1 MMPSNTPA
9 IPEGMHT
16 ITPHIVLRNA
26 AQAIDFYKKAFG
38 AEELGRSLTPDGKI
52 MHAMIRIGDSLL
64 MMNDEFPNMGCSSA
78 ETLGGTNVTLHIQ
91 TEDVDSLF
99 DRAVKA
105 GAKATMPVADQ
116 FWGDRYGQVVD
127 PFGQRW
133 SLATRVEQLTPDEVE
148 ARAKA
153 FFAKAG

>member
-1 MMPSNTPA
+1 MPAKTPA

-26 AQAIDFYKKAFG
+26 AQAIDFYKTAFG
-38 AEELGRSLTPDGKI
+38 AEELGRNLTPDGKV

-78 ETLGGTNVTLHIQ
+78 ETLGGTNITLHIQ

-105 GAKATMPVADQ
+105 GAKVTMPVADQ
-116 FWGDRYGQVVD
+116 FWGDRYGQVTD

-133 SLATRVEQLTPDEVE
+133 SLATRVEQLTPEQVE
-148 ARAKA
+148 ERAKA
-153 FFAKAG
+153 SFAKAG

>member
-1 MMPSNTPA
+1 
-9 IPEGMHT
+9 
-16 ITPHIVLRNA
+16 
-26 AQAIDFYKKAFG
+26 
-38 AEELGRSLTPDGKI
+38 
-52 MHAMIRIGDSLL
+52 
-64 MMNDEFPNMGCSSA
+64 MGCASS
-78 ETLGGTNVTLHIQ
+78 ETLGGTNITLHIQ

-105 GAKATMPVADQ
+105 GAKATMPVANQ

-133 SLATRVEQLTPDEVE
+133 SLATRVEQLTPEEVE
-148 ARAKA
+148 SRAKA

>member
-1 MMPSNTPA
+1 MPAKTPA

-16 ITPHIVLRNA
+16 ITPHITLRNA
-26 AQAIDFYKKAFG
+26 AQAIDFYKNAFG
-38 AEELGRSLTPDGKI
+38 AQEIGRSLTPDGKI
-52 MHAMIRIGDSLL
+52 MHAAIRIGDSLI

-78 ETLGGTNVTLHIQ
+78 ETLGGTNITLHIQ

-105 GAKATMPVADQ
+105 GAKATMPVANQ

-133 SLATRVEQLTPDEVE
+133 SLATRVEELTHEQME
-148 ARAKA
+148 ARAKE

>member
-1 MMPSNTPA
+1 MPSKTPA

-16 ITPHIVLRNA
+16 ITPHITLRNA
-26 AQAIDFYKKAFG
+26 AQAIEFYKKAFG
-38 AEELGRSLTPDGKI
+38 AEEIGRSLTPDGKI
-52 MHAMIRIGDSLL
+52 MHAAIRIGDSLI
-64 MMNDEFPNMGCSSA
+64 MMNDEFPNMGSSSA
-78 ETLGGTNVTLHIQ
+78 EALGGTNVTLHIQ

-105 GAKATMPVADQ
+105 GAKPTMPLANQ

-133 SLATRVEQLTPDEVE
+133 SVATRVEQLTPQEIE
-148 ARAKA
+148 ARAREV
-153 FFAKAG
+153 FAKAG

>member
-1 MMPSNTPA
+1 MPSKTSA

-16 ITPHIVLRNA
+16 LTPHITLRNA
-26 AQAIDFYKKAFG
+26 AQAIEFYKQAFG
-38 AEELGRSLTPDGKI
+38 AQELGRSLTPDGKV
-52 MHAMIRIGDSLL
+52 MHAAIRIGDSMI
-64 MMNDEFPNMGCSSA
+64 MMNDEFPNMGCNSA
-78 ETLGGTNVTLHIQ
+78 ETLGGTNITLHIQ

-105 GAKATMPVADQ
+105 GAKVTMPVSDQ

-133 SLATRVEQLTPDEVE
+133 SLATRVEQLTPAEVE
-148 ARAKA
+148 ERAKA

>member
-1 MMPSNTPA
+1 MMPSKTPA

-16 ITPHIVLRNA
+16 ITPHITLRNA
-26 AQAIDFYKKAFG
+26 APAIDFYKKAFG
-38 AEELGRSLTPDGKI
+38 AEELGRSLTPDGKV

-64 MMNDEFPNMGCSSA
+64 MMNDEFPNMGSSSA
-78 ETLGGTNVTLHIQ
+78 ETLGGTNITLHIQ

-133 SLATRVEQLTPDEVE
+133 SLATRVEQLTPEEVE

>member
-1 MMPSNTPA
+1 MPSKTPA

-16 ITPHIVLRNA
+16 ITPHIALRNA
-26 AQAIDFYKKAFG
+26 AQAIEFYKKAFG

-52 MHAMIRIGDSLL
+52 MHAAIRIGDSLI
-64 MMNDEFPNMGCSSA
+64 MMNDEFPNMGSSSA
-78 ETLGGTNVTLHIQ
+78 EALGGTNVTLHIQ

-105 GAKATMPVADQ
+105 GAKPTMPLANQ

-133 SLATRVEQLTPDEVE
+133 SVATRVEQLTPQEIE
-148 ARAKA
+148 ARAREV
-153 FFAKAG
+153 FAKAG

>member
-1 MMPSNTPA
+1 MMPSKTPA

-78 ETLGGTNVTLHIQ
+78 ETLGGTNITLHIQ

-116 FWGDRYGQVVD
+116 FWGDRYGQVTD

-133 SLATRVEQLTPDEVE
+133 SLATRVEQLTPEEVE
-148 ARAKA
+148 ERAKA

>member
-1 MMPSNTPA
+1 MPSKTPA

-16 ITPHIVLRNA
+16 ITPHITLRNA
-26 AQAIDFYKKAFG
+26 AQAIEFYKKAFG

-52 MHAMIRIGDSLL
+52 MHAAIRIGDSLI
-64 MMNDEFPNMGCSSA
+64 MMNDEFPNMGSSSA
-78 ETLGGTNVTLHIQ
+78 EALGGTNVTLHIQ

-105 GAKATMPVADQ
+105 GAKPTMPLANQ

-133 SLATRVEQLTPDEVE
+133 SVATRVEQLTPQEIE
-148 ARAKA
+148 ARAREV
-153 FFAKAG
+153 FAKAG

>member
-1 MMPSNTPA
+1 MPSNTPA

>member
-1 MMPSNTPA
+1 MPSKTPA

-16 ITPHIVLRNA
+16 LTPHITLRNA
-26 AQAIDFYKKAFG
+26 AQAIDFYKQAFG
-38 AEELGRSLTPDGKI
+38 AEELGRSLTPNGKI
-52 MHAMIRIGDSLL
+52 MHAAIRIGDSLI
-64 MMNDEFPNMGCSSA
+64 MMNDEFPNMGSPSG
-78 ETLGGTNVTLHIQ
+78 ETLGGTNITLHIQ
-91 TEDVDSLF
+91 TEDVDGLF

-133 SLATRVEQLTPDEVE
+133 SLATRVEQLTPAEME

>member
-1 MMPSNTPA
+1 MPAKTPA

-26 AQAIDFYKKAFG
+26 AQAIDFYKTAFG
-38 AEELGRSLTPDGKI
+38 AEELGRSLTPDGKV

-78 ETLGGTNVTLHIQ
+78 ETLGGTNITLHIQ

-105 GAKATMPVADQ
+105 GAKVTMPVADQ
-116 FWGDRYGQVVD
+116 FWGDRYGQVTD

-133 SLATRVEQLTPDEVE
+133 SLATRVEQLTPEQME
-148 ARAKA
+148 ERAKA

>member
-1 MMPSNTPA
+1 MPSKTPA

-16 ITPHIVLRNA
+16 ITPHIVLRDA
-26 AQAIDFYKKAFG
+26 AQAIDFYKRAFG

-52 MHAMIRIGDSLL
+52 MHAMIRIGDSLI
-64 MMNDEFPNMGCSSA
+64 MMNDEFPNMGATSA
-78 ETLGGTNVTLHIQ
+78 ETLGGTNITLHLQ

-105 GAKATMPVADQ
+105 GAKVTMPVADQ

-153 FFAKAG
+153 FFAKTG

>member
-1 MMPSNTPA
+1 
-9 IPEGMHT
+9 MHT
-16 ITPHIVLRNA
+16 ITPHITLRNA
-26 AQAIDFYKKAFG
+26 AQAIDFYKQAFA

-52 MHAMIRIGDSLL
+52 MHAAIRIGDSLI

-78 ETLGGTNVTLHIQ
+78 ETLGGTNITLHIQ

-133 SLATRVEQLTPDEVE
+133 SLATRVEQLTPAEVE

>member
-1 MMPSNTPA
+1 MPSKTPA

-16 ITPHIVLRNA
+16 ITPHIVLRDA
-26 AQAIDFYKKAFG
+26 AQAIDFYKRAFG
-38 AEELGRSLTPDGKI
+38 AEELGRSVTPDGKI

-64 MMNDEFPNMGCSSA
+64 MMNDEFPNMGCNSA
-78 ETLGGTNVTLHIQ
+78 ETLGGTNITLHIQ
-91 TEDVDSLF
+91 TEDVDTLF

-105 GAKATMPVADQ
+105 GAKATMPVTDQ
-116 FWGDRYGQVVD
+116 FWGDRYGQVTD

-133 SLATRVEQLTPDEVE
+133 SLATRVEQLTSEEVE

>member
-1 MMPSNTPA
+1 MSSKTPA

-16 ITPHIVLRNA
+16 ITPHITLRNA
-26 AQAIDFYKKAFG
+26 AQAIDFYKRAFG

-64 MMNDEFPNMGCSSA
+64 MMNDEFPNMGSSSP
-78 ETLGGTNVTLHIQ
+78 ETLGGTNITLHIQ

-133 SLATRVEQLTPDEVE
+133 SLATRVEQLTPEEIE

>member
-1 MMPSNTPA
+1 MPSKTPD
-9 IPEGMHT
+9 IPEGFHT
-16 ITPHIVLRNA
+16 ITPHITLRNC
-26 AQAIDFYKKAFG
+26 AQAIDFYKNAFG

-52 MHAMIRIGDSLL
+52 MHAAIRIGNSLM
-64 MMNDEFPNMGCSSA
+64 MMNDEFPGMGRSSA
-78 ETLGGTNVTLHIQ
+78 ETLGGTNITLHIQ
-91 TEDVDSLF
+91 TEDVDRLF

-105 GAKATMPVADQ
+105 GAKPTMPVADQ

-127 PFGQRW
+127 PFGQSW
-133 SLATRVEQLTPDEVE
+133 SLATRVEQLTPEEVE

>member
-1 MMPSNTPA
+1 MPSKTPA
-9 IPEGMHT
+9 IPEGFHT
-16 ITPHIVLRNA
+16 ITPHITLRNA
-26 AQAIDFYKKAFG
+26 AQAIDFYKNAFG

-52 MHAMIRIGDSLL
+52 MHAAIRIGDSLI

-78 ETLGGTNVTLHIQ
+78 ETLGGTNITLHIQ

-105 GAKATMPVADQ
+105 GAKATMPVANQ

-133 SLATRVEQLTPDEVE
+133 SLATRVEQLTPEEVE

>member
-1 MMPSNTPA
+1 MPSKTPA
-9 IPEGMHT
+9 IPEGFHT
-16 ITPHIVLRNA
+16 VTPHIVLRNA
-26 AQAIDFYKKAFG
+26 AQAIDFYKQAFG
-38 AEELGRSLTPDGKI
+38 AEELGRHLTPDGKI
-52 MHAMIRIGDSLL
+52 MHAAIRIGDSLI
-64 MMNDEFPNMGCSSA
+64 MMNDEFPAMGSVSA
-78 ETLGGTNVTLHIQ
+78 ETLGGTNVILHIQ

-105 GAKATMPVADQ
+105 GAKATMPLANQ

-133 SLATRVEQLTPDEVE
+133 SLATRVEQLTPQEVE
-148 ARAKA
+148 ERAKT

>member
-1 MMPSNTPA
+1 MPAKTPA

-26 AQAIDFYKKAFG
+26 AQAIDFYKTAFG
-38 AEELGRSLTPDGKI
+38 AEELGRSLTPDGKV

-78 ETLGGTNVTLHIQ
+78 ETLGGTNITLHIQ

-105 GAKATMPVADQ
+105 GAKVTMPVADQ
-116 FWGDRYGQVVD
+116 FWGDRYGQITD
-127 PFGQRW
+127 PFGLTW
-133 SLATRVEQLTPDEVE
+133 SIGAQVKKLSDDDIQQA
-148 ARAKA
+148 AKA
-153 FFAKAG
+153 HF

>member
-1 MMPSNTPA
+1 MPSKTPA

-16 ITPHIVLRNA
+16 ITPHITLRNA
-26 AQAIDFYKKAFG
+26 AQAIDFYKRAFG

-52 MHAMIRIGDSLL
+52 MHAMIRIGNSLL

-99 DRAVKA
+99 ERAVKA

-116 FWGDRYGQVVD
+116 FWGDRYGQVTD

-133 SLATRVEQLTPDEVE
+133 SLATRVEQLSPEEVE

>member
-1 MMPSNTPA
+1 
-9 IPEGMHT
+9 
-16 ITPHIVLRNA
+16 LRNA
-26 AQAIDFYKKAFG
+26 AQAIDFYKQAFG

-52 MHAMIRIGDSLL
+52 MHATIRIGDSLL
-64 MMNDEFPNMGCSSA
+64 MMNDEFPNMGCPSA
-78 ETLGGTNVTLHIQ
+78 ETLGGSNITLHIQ

-99 DRAVKA
+99 NRAIKA
-105 GAKATMPVADQ
+105 GAKATMPLADQ

-133 SLATRVEQLTPDEVE
+133 SMATRVEQLTAEEVE

>member
-1 MMPSNTPA
+1 MPSKTPA

-16 ITPHIVLRNA
+16 ITPHITLRNA
-26 AQAIDFYKKAFG
+26 AQAIDFYKRAFG

-52 MHAMIRIGDSLL
+52 MHAAIRVGDSLI
-64 MMNDEFPNMGCSSA
+64 MMNDEFPNMNCSSA
-78 ETLGGTNVTLHIQ
+78 ETLGGTNITLHIQ

-133 SLATRVEQLTPDEVE
+133 SLATRVEQLTPAEVE
-148 ARAKA
+148 ERAKA

>member
-1 MMPSNTPA
+1 
-9 IPEGMHT
+9 MHT
-16 ITPHIVLRNA
+16 LTPHIVLSDA
-26 AQAIDFYKKAFG
+26 TQAIDFYKKAFG

-78 ETLGGTNVTLHIQ
+78 ETLGGTNITLHIQ

-133 SLATRVEQLTPDEVE
+133 SLATRVEQLTSEEVE

>member
-1 MMPSNTPA
+1 MPSKTPA
-9 IPEGMHT
+9 IPEGFHSL
-16 ITPHIVLRNA
+16 TPHITLRNA
-26 AQAIDFYKKAFG
+26 AQAIDFYKQAFG

-52 MHAMIRIGDSLL
+52 MHATIRIGDSLL
-64 MMNDEFPNMGCSSA
+64 MMNDEFPNMGCPSA
-78 ETLGGTNVTLHIQ
+78 ETLGGSNITLHIQ

-99 DRAVKA
+99 NRAIKA
-105 GAKATMPVADQ
+105 GAKATMPLADQ

-133 SLATRVEQLTPDEVE
+133 SMATRVEQLTAEEVE

>member
-1 MMPSNTPA
+1 MPSKTPA

-16 ITPHIVLRNA
+16 ITPHITLRNA
-26 AQAIDFYKKAFG
+26 AQAIDFYKRAFG

-52 MHAMIRIGDSLL
+52 MHAAIRIGDSLI
-64 MMNDEFPNMGCSSA
+64 MMNDEFPNMGSSSA
-78 ETLGGTNVTLHIQ
+78 ETLGGTSITLHIQ

-133 SLATRVEQLTPDEVE
+133 SLATRVEQLTPEEVE
-148 ARAKA
+148 TRAKA

>member
-1 MMPSNTPA
+1 MPSKTPA

-16 ITPHIVLRNA
+16 ITPHITLRNA
-26 AQAIDFYKKAFG
+26 AQAIEFYKKAFG

-52 MHAMIRIGDSLL
+52 MHAAVRIGDSLI
-64 MMNDEFPNMGCSSA
+64 MMNDEFPNMGSSSA
-78 ETLGGTNVTLHIQ
+78 EALGGTNVTLHIQ

-105 GAKATMPVADQ
+105 GAKPTMPLANQ

-133 SLATRVEQLTPDEVE
+133 SVATRVEQLTPQEIE
-148 ARAKA
+148 ARAREV
-153 FFAKAG
+153 FAKAG

>member
-1 MMPSNTPA
+1 MPAKTPA

-16 ITPHIVLRNA
+16 ITPHITLRNA
-26 AQAIDFYKKAFG
+26 AQAIEFYKKAFG
-38 AEELGRSLTPDGKI
+38 AEEVGRSLTPDGKI
-52 MHAMIRIGDSLL
+52 MHAAIRIGDSLI
-64 MMNDEFPNMGCSSA
+64 MMNDEFPNMGSSSA
-78 ETLGGTNVTLHIQ
+78 ETLGGTNITLHIQ

-105 GAKATMPVADQ
+105 GAKATMPVGDQ
-116 FWGDRYGQVVD
+116 FWGDRYGQVMD

-133 SLATRVEQLTPDEVE
+133 SLATRVEQLTAEEVE
-148 ARAKA
+148 ARAKE